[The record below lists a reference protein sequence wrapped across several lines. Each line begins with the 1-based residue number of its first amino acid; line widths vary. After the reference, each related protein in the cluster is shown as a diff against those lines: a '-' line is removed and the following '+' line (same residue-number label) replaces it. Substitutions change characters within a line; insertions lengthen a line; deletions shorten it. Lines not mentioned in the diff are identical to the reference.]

1 MKKFLIGF
9 GIFVGIIIF
18 VSLLIFGWVT
28 GTYNNFVQLRNQVTT
43 QWGQVETQYQ
53 RRFDLIP
60 NLVEA
65 TRGYLI
71 HEQKIF
77 KEIAEART
85 RYAGTIG
92 NEKVKAQGELEGVL
106 ARLLVIVENYPNL
119 KANETV
125 RGLMDELAGTE
136 NRVNVARQ
144 RYNET
149 VYTYNTS
156 LQVFPSNIL
165 AGMFQFKDKQLFV
178 SNIEAKNAPKI
189 NLEVK

>member
-9 GIFVGIIIF
+9 EILVGIIIF

-92 NEKVKAQGELEGVL
+92 NEKVEAQGELEGVL

>member
-92 NEKVKAQGELEGVL
+92 NEKVEAQGELEGVL

-156 LQVFPSNIL
+156 LQIFPSNIL